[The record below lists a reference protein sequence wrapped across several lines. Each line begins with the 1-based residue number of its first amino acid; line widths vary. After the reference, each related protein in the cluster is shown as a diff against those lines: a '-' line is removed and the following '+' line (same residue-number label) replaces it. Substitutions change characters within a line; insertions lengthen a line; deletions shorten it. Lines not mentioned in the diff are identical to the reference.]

1 MLIFSIHNRGKLMT
15 WGKLAGLFS
24 LKAILLA
31 CILTPVTVTTT
42 GITAAQAQFQI
53 IIPGFGYQRGY
64 RRYGRG
70 YRHGRRSSRRGG
82 GQPSAGADQNPAAGS
97 SGKPGVR

>member
-1 MLIFSIHNRGKLMT
+1 MT

-53 IIPGFGYQRGY
+53 IIPGFGYNRGY

-70 YRHGRRSSRRGG
+70 YRQGRRSARRGR
-82 GQPSAGADQNPAAGS
+82 GQQQESGAAGS
-97 SGKPGVR
+97 AEQQIGPTKNPTSGRVRPTSE

>member
-1 MLIFSIHNRGKLMT
+1 MT

-31 CILTPVTVTTT
+31 CFLTPVSVATT

-53 IIPGFGYQRGY
+53 IIPGFGYHRGY

-82 GQPSAGADQNPAAGS
+82 AQQQTGSAEQQIQPTKNPTAG
-97 SGKPGVR
+97 GVRPTSE